1 MSVDLFVAN
10 EQDEVSIDLE
20 RWTALSIAVLAARGV
35 TANAEMSL
43 LFVDETTIAHLNEE
57 FLGKVGPT
65 DVLSFPIE
73 DEETYSGRVPD
84 QGGTGPGSTANE
96 RPVTLIG
103 DVLVCPAVALRNA
116 IEHDT
121 SDDDEFALLIVHGI
135 LHLLGFDHVVD
146 TEAEVMEA
154 LEREL
159 LRAHFDPAWGRPRS
173 ER

>member
-103 DVLVCPAVALRNA
+103 DVFVCPVVALRNA

-159 LRAHFDPAWGRPRS
+159 LRAHFDPAWGGPRS

>member
-1 MSVDLFVAN
+1 M
-10 EQDEVSIDLE
+10 
-20 RWTALSIAVLAARGV
+20 
-35 TANAEMSL
+35 
-43 LFVDETTIAHLNEE
+43 
-57 FLGKVGPT
+57 
-65 DVLSFPIE
+65 
-73 DEETYSGRVPD
+73 
-84 QGGTGPGSTANE
+84 
-96 RPVTLIG
+96 TLIG

-159 LRAHFDPAWGRPRS
+159 LRAHFDPAWGGPRS